1 MIKSSCDN
9 CGDFRATP
17 ASVTSWIDEY
27 GAPLWAV
34 LNCPSC
40 SKVIV
45 RAGNDA
51 LTSVLDALG
60 SPQRVLSTP
69 VESVDEEAGRAA
81 PFTPADINTF
91 RDLLDSDEGFIRE
104 LGR

>member
-1 MIKSSCDN
+1 MIKSSCNN

-40 SKVIV
+40 SRVIV
-45 RAGNDA
+45 RPGNDA

-60 SPQRVLSTP
+60 SPQRVLTTP
-69 VESVDEEAGRAA
+69 VERLDHTPCDAA
-81 PFTPADINTF
+81 AFTPADLNSF
-91 RDLLDSDEGFIRE
+91 RDLLDSDDSFLRE

>member
-1 MIKSSCDN
+1 MIKSSCEN

-17 ASVTSWIDEY
+17 SAVTSWIDED

-40 SKVIV
+40 NRVIV
-45 RAGNDA
+45 RPGNDA

-60 SPQRVLSTP
+60 APQRVLAAP
-69 VESVDEEAGRAA
+69 VESLDVDAA
-81 PFTPADINTF
+81 DARPFVPSDLNTF
-91 RDLLDSDEGFIRE
+91 RALLNSDAAFIRE